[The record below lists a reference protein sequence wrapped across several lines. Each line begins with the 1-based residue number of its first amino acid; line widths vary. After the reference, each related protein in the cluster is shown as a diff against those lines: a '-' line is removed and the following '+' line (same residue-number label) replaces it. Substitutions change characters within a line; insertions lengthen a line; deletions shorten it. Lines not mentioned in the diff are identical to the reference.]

1 MLKLRQD
8 YLAKPVKGKLLEKV
22 GSPKA
27 TTSGRA
33 NKRPKMLVKWAL
45 EGRRKAARET
55 PRSSDKDRRSNR
67 EPKGGKG
74 FSASDHPQTAGM
86 SLESETTAQAL
97 TAELDRLHYQSDAAF
112 ARSSENEGERAM
124 RRIYAEE
131 RDRKLRDEKLFS
143 LVGPQLLH
151 HDAAEGPQNE
161 PLMPLTEENIE
172 KLVHEQD
179 ADGAA
184 TRKSASPG
192 LVGGSGGGGIKSN
205 ATNHA
210 AASTSDH
217 LGVPRPDLQHVRQRE
232 SEQTIVERV
241 AR

>member
-1 MLKLRQD
+1 
-8 YLAKPVKGKLLEKV
+8 
-22 GSPKA
+22 
-27 TTSGRA
+27 
-33 NKRPKMLVKWAL
+33 MLVKWAL

-55 PRSSDKDRRSNR
+55 PCTNNQDRRSKT
-67 EPKGGKG
+67 EPNPGNSL
-74 FSASDHPQTAGM
+74 SASDHPRTAGM

-124 RRIYAEE
+124 RRIHAEE

-151 HDAAEGPQNE
+151 HEAAEGPHSE
-161 PLMPLTEENIE
+161 PSMPLTEENIE

-179 ADGAA
+179 GDSVGA
-184 TRKSASPG
+184 RKSASPDG
-192 LVGGSGGGGIKSN
+192 MDSN
-205 ATNHA
+205 ATSNAPH
-210 AASTSDH
+210 SMSEGNH
-217 LGVPRPDLQHVRQRE
+217 LGVPRPGLQRARDRG
-232 SEQTIVERV
+232 SEQTIVEHV